1 MNVYK
6 NIDAIRV
13 KTVEDKMDGLYCDT
27 TEDLF
32 KVNTL
37 LSYKFIERCC
47 VPSMDGYG
55 NEFAF
60 PGDFF
65 ASGNVSDY
73 AMAGNWLAV
82 SNTIQCAQAKTFSSL
97 METASAKRSLASC
110 STQCAG
116 CMQNTAS

>member
-32 KVNTL
+32 KVKTL

-47 VPSMDGYG
+47 VPS
-55 NEFAF
+55 
-60 PGDFF
+60 
-65 ASGNVSDY
+65 
-73 AMAGNWLAV
+73 
-82 SNTIQCAQAKTFSSL
+82 Q
-97 METASAKRSLASC
+97 SAPLTRRAAPLC
-110 STQCAG
+110 WD
-116 CMQNTAS
+116 

>member
-47 VPSMDGYG
+47 VPTLV
-55 NEFAF
+55 ECLFQ
-60 PGDFF
+60 GDFF